1 MIHQR
6 IKLSPNFSF
15 IIMTQSTQIFVPRL
29 PAESPTSITDSTRLP
44 SFPNTYGVNF
54 SRTWTTDYWCK
65 LNSYPRSVLPNLL
78 CCDSLITILGGQ

>member
-1 MIHQR
+1 MRYQR

-15 IIMTQSTQIFVPRL
+15 IIMTQSAQMFVPRL
-29 PAESPTSITDSTRLP
+29 PALSPTSITDSTRLP

-65 LNSYPRSVLPNLL
+65 FLSSVNIAKICYAVVL
-78 CCDSLITILGGQ
+78 